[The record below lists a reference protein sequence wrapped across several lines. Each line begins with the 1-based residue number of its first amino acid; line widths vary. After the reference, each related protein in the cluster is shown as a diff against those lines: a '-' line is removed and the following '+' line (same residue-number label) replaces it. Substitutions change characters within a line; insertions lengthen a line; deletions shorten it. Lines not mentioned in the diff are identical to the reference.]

1 MDPLEQELENIK
13 LELREIEKFDPRNQ
27 KGETSYEFFMRVYG
41 KYRDADV
48 IYQADLMLI
57 DNRLLKNLKN
67 FFRRGKYEQDQI
79 TSLQELLPS
88 RSERT
93 IRLSEDIEATGL
105 TRQDISPLAAGLL
118 VKRQYIFHVRESS
131 TI

>member
-48 IYQADLMLI
+48 INQADLMLI

-88 RSERT
+88 KSERT
-93 IRLSEDIEATGL
+93 RRLFEDIEATGL
-105 TRQDISPLAAGLL
+105 TRQDISALAAGLL
-118 VKRQYIFHVRESS
+118 HKH
-131 TI
+131 

>member
-1 MDPLEQELENIK
+1 MLSEEQIKEQILTEPRKNKYGLVMDPLEQELENIK

-41 KYRDADV
+41 KYRDAD
-48 IYQADLMLI
+48 
-57 DNRLLKNLKN
+57 
-67 FFRRGKYEQDQI
+67 
-79 TSLQELLPS
+79 
-88 RSERT
+88 
-93 IRLSEDIEATGL
+93 
-105 TRQDISPLAAGLL
+105 DISPLAAGLL